1 MGLTCVV
8 GLELARLADLP
19 PNVLVES
26 KRVAETLA
34 ELHAKQKEDSESSK
48 IAVRRKALLRVIL
61 FLSMD
66 FSWIYGRW
74 YLCTLTLNLALVA
87 SNPTHASPGPFCTP
101 RSRAPRLY
109 SSFPKW
115 YCQGLFECSLKS
127 STTLGLLLTRL
138 ATHQPRTPIPLLSLF
153 NVTLKW
159 SVSAVSKHLRLIF
172 QPCFMHALF
181 VIRRVCIKHI
191 DTHVMYVW
199 SAIGDNVHENTA
211 CKNV

>member
-1 MGLTCVV
+1 MGLTCVA

-61 FLSMD
+61 FLSLG

-74 YLCTLTLNLALVA
+74 YLSTLTLNLALVA
-87 SNPTHASPGPFCTP
+87 SNATHASPGPLCTP

-109 SSFPKW
+109 SPFPKR
-115 YCQGLFECSLKS
+115 YCQGLFECSLKT
-127 STTLGLLLTRL
+127 STTLVASDQAR
-138 ATHQPRTPIPLLSLF
+138 RTPTSDANP
-153 NVTLKW
+153 
-159 SVSAVSKHLRLIF
+159 SAFPVPRDSQTECH
-172 QPCFMHALF
+172 C
-181 VIRRVCIKHI
+181 CI
-191 DTHVMYVW
+191 
-199 SAIGDNVHENTA
+199 
-211 CKNV
+211 